1 MLKSIDEDTKLT
13 LNDLEPKS
21 ILHSHQLIIQ
31 KHL

>member
-13 LNDLEPKS
+13 LNDLEPKQH
-21 ILHSHQLIIQ
+21 LHSHQLIIQ